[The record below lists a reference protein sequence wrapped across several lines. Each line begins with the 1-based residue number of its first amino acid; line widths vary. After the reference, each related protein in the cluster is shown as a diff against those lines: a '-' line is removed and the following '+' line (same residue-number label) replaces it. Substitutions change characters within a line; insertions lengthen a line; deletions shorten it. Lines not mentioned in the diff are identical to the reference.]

1 MQHRKMILISCLLM
15 LGLFKV
21 TKITAQNL
29 SAHQWE
35 NRVLLLL
42 VEDTQNFS
50 YQAQLSILKSQE
62 KALKDRKILV
72 YHLQASQFK
81 KGLNGEEWTISQGVF
96 QQYKSSKAPFEIV
109 LMGLDGGVKLQQSKL
124 LPAQDL
130 FNLID
135 QMPMRKRELKKQKK
149 Q

>member
-1 MQHRKMILISCLLM
+1 MQYGKMILIFCFLM
-15 LGLFKV
+15 LGLC
-21 TKITAQNL
+21 TITTMEAQDL
-29 SAHQWE
+29 SIHQWE

-72 YHLQASQFK
+72 YHLQASQYK
-81 KGLNGEEWTISQGVF
+81 KGLNGEEWIISQGVF
-96 QQYKSSKAPFEIV
+96 QQYKSSTAPFEIV
-109 LMGLDGGVKLQQSKL
+109 LLGLDGGVKLQQSKL